1 MGITRGILRWGL
13 IGAVG
18 LGAVAWFVGPERV
31 SAGFDRLRSG
41 VRSATEHWIDD
52 PAALRRQLA
61 DLAEQ
66 YPHRIAEVR
75 GELASVERQLQQ
87 IDHERDVA
95 RRVVAMAE
103 EDLETL
109 RPLVESPR
117 EHRGR
122 LVSLRSGGAAVSPE
136 RALAEAQRIRT
147 VRDSYRDRA
156 VAGNQQTDLL
166 GTQRDRLAEILAKLQ
181 QEQTRFEAR
190 LWQLDRQ
197 IDAIARNERLIEL
210 TKQQQAI
217 LAEYDRFGRVGN
229 LDQIEGRLAQLRAK
243 QDARLESLSRS
254 SGSSYEQ
261 AAEERISQERAS
273 RQDPFEGLGKED
285 PSHSDRADR
294 SVASR

>member
-1 MGITRGILRWGL
+1 MGMTRTILRWGL

-18 LGAVAWFVGPERV
+18 VGALTWLVGPERV
-31 SAGFDRLRSG
+31 TAGFEQLRSG
-41 VRSATEHWIDD
+41 VRNATEHWIDD

-66 YPHRIAEVR
+66 YPDRIAEVR

-87 IDHERDVA
+87 ITHEQDVA

-103 EDLETL
+103 QDLDTL
-109 RPLVESPR
+109 RPLIDAPQ
-117 EHRGR
+117 EHRRR
-122 LVSLRSGGAAVSPE
+122 LVSLRSGGAAVSAD

-156 VAGNQQTDLL
+156 HAGEQQLQLL
-166 GTQRDRLAEILAKLQ
+166 GTQRDRLSEILAKLQ

-210 TKQQQAI
+210 TQQQQAI

-229 LDQIEGRLAQLRAK
+229 LDQLEGRLAQLRAK
-243 QDARLESLSRS
+243 QDARLDSLARG
-254 SGSSYEQ
+254 SGGNYEQ
-261 AAEERISQERAS
+261 AAEERIAEERAAGW
-273 RQDPFEGLGKED
+273 DPYEGLDDESD
-285 PSHSDRADR
+285 PDSIEER
-294 SVASR
+294 SIASR